1 VSDDEDT
8 GEVPVTGEAPNTGEV
23 PRQPVRQGEG
33 SSTVGRSELR
43 RQRLRRRRILALIG
57 SVVLVVVL
65 AFVFWYELESHALG
79 PEGRRE
85 IVQVTPGESMGSI
98 AAQLSA
104 QHVIGSTLAFRLFDL
119 VHGSPTV
126 DPGDYA
132 LHENETFAQ
141 VRAALAAGPNIY
153 VVSVLR
159 GLTLAEVAARVDSLP
174 GHAPG
179 GFTRAAA
186 SGTVHSAFSPAGSD
200 NLEGMLG
207 TGTYHVLPGES
218 DTTLLTDMVRRFD
231 SQATA
236 AGLSAASASAL
247 GLTSYQLIT
256 AASIVEKEGYYFK
269 NMPDVARVIYN
280 RLAADMPLDMNSTVF
295 YSLGQDGGVF
305 TAKDRALPTPYNTYL
320 NSGLTP
326 TPICSPSPQALSAA
340 VHPPPGEWLYFV
352 VVSKDGTE
360 AFADTY
366 AEQLANQQLAKE
378 RGLG

>member
-1 VSDDEDT
+1 MSDDQDS
-8 GEVPVTGEAPNTGEV
+8 GEVPLAGE

-33 SSTVGRSELR
+33 PSTGGRRELR
-43 RQRLRRRRILALIG
+43 RQRLRRRRLLTLVG

-65 AFVFWYELESHALG
+65 AFALWYELESHALG

-132 LHENETFAQ
+132 LHGNETFAQ

-153 VVSVLR
+153 VVSVQR
-159 GLTLAEVAARVDSLP
+159 GLTLAEVAARVDGLP

-179 GFTRAAA
+179 GFTREAA
-186 SGTVHSAFSPAGSD
+186 SGTVRSAFSPAGSD
-200 NLEGMLG
+200 DLEGMLG
-207 TGTYHVLPGES
+207 TGTYLVVPGES
-218 DTTLLTDMVRRFD
+218 DATLLTDMVSRFD

-247 GLTSYQLIT
+247 GLTPYQVIT

-280 RLAADMPLDMNSTVF
+280 RLAAAMPLDMNSTVF
-295 YSLGQDGGVF
+295 YALGQDGGVF

-340 VHPPPGEWLYFV
+340 VHPPAGGWLYFV
-352 VVSKDGTE
+352 LVSKNGTE

-366 AEQLANQQLAKE
+366 AEQLANEQLAHA
-378 RGLG
+378 RGVG